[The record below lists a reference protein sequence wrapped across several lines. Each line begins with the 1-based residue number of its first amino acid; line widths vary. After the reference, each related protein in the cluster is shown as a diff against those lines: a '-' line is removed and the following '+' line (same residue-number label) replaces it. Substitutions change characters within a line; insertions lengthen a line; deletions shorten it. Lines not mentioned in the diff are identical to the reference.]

1 MPVFQNFG
9 NGNATFGNL
18 NAISENNKGLINMKT
33 RIVFKPSIA
42 RQLIKLGYRI
52 VDLKPQKQQDG
63 TFDFTRSIYVFCDEN
78 DIAERI
84 DELIKNE
91 QRNK

>member
-1 MPVFQNFG
+1 MN
-9 NGNATFGNL
+9 
-18 NAISENNKGLINMKT
+18 T

-42 RQLIKLGYRI
+42 RQLVKLGYRI

-78 DIAERI
+78 GIAEKI
-84 DELIKNE
+84 DELTKAEKIIK
-91 QRNK
+91 